1 MIQLDLYDHR
11 PLYEQIKD
19 KIKGLIISG
28 ALKADEQIPS
38 VREMAQRL
46 TINPNT
52 IQRAYKDLE
61 TEGYIYSVRAKGSF
75 VSSGAHII
83 EKTENNTVMEEFE
96 ELLRQVKFLKVS
108 KEKVIDMVDKI
119 YKEEK

>member
-28 ALKADEQIPS
+28 VLKADEQIPS

-96 ELLRQVKFLKVS
+96 ELLRQVKFLQVS
-108 KEKVIDMVDKI
+108 KAEIIEKVNKI
-119 YKEEK
+119 YKEG